1 MHYEFSKILIF
12 VDYLMFFLLI
22 LLTLIFQTVDFIT
35 LDIAWIAQLGVS
47 TGFYYWKTK
56 SDNRIKV
63 PILVMN
69 SLPKNIRE
77 ELNVTEIISEI
88 LRQSN

>member
-63 PILVMN
+63 RILVMN